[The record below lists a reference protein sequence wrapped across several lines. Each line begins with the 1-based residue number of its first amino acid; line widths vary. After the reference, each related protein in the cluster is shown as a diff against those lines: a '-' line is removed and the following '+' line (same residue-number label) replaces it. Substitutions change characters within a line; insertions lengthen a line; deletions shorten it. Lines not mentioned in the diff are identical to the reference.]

1 MRLVQGDIFR
11 SKTTTLVNPA
21 NCMGV
26 MGAGL
31 ALAFKKRFPAMYIEY
46 HDLCARGQVHPGKP
60 HLFRDISGTQ
70 ILNLPTKVDWRDPS
84 KLELIEAGLQ
94 WFRENY
100 EVKGIGS
107 AAFPALGCGL
117 GGLSWDDV
125 LPLMEKYLGDLPIYI
140 EVYVPQSI

>member
-11 SKTTTLVNPA
+11 SKATTLVNPV

-31 ALAFKKRFPAMYIEY
+31 ALAFKKRFPAMYVEY
-46 HDLCARGQVHPGKP
+46 HDLCTRGQVRPGKP

-70 ILNLPTKVDWRDPS
+70 ILNLPTKVDWRDQS

-100 EVKGIGS
+100 EVKGIVS

-117 GGLSWDDV
+117 GGLCWDDV
-125 LPLMEKYLGDLPIYI
+125 LPLLEKYLCDLPIDI